1 MKLTKKKVF
10 VSALAI
16 CLIAIISMGTLAWFS
31 AQDEVTNKFMIADS
45 DDDTPDEIFSV
56 DVWENTPD
64 GEKDQDG
71 YEYTD
76 ILPGDTL
83 KKEARVENTGH
94 YDQYVRVTVTISD
107 AQAWIDALGANFS
120 VADVFDGFVAADW
133 NHIWNNMNGATTI
146 PENFVYV
153 MYYKDI
159 VKPGD
164 VINVFNNVKIP
175 TSLTRDEAVAFGG
188 NFDITVKAEAVQ
200 TENVVPEGTAAAD
213 AAWAAF
219 KTVEGNN

>member
-107 AQAWIDALGANFS
+107 AQAWIAALGADFN
-120 VADVFDGFVAADW
+120 VADVFGGFVAADW

-153 MYYKDI
+153 MYYKNI

>member
-1 MKLTKKKVF
+1 M
-10 VSALAI
+10 
-16 CLIAIISMGTLAWFS
+16 
-31 AQDEVTNKFMIADS
+31 
-45 DDDTPDEIFSV
+45 
-56 DVWENTPD
+56 
-64 GEKDQDG
+64 
-71 YEYTD
+71 
-76 ILPGDTL
+76 
-83 KKEARVENTGH
+83 
-94 YDQYVRVTVTISD
+94 TISD
-107 AQAWIDALGANFS
+107 AQAWIAALGADFN

-159 VKPGD
+159 VEPGD

-175 TSLTRDEAVAFGG
+175 TSLTREEAVAFGG

>member
-1 MKLTKKKVF
+1 MAKKKVF
-10 VSALAI
+10 VTALAI
-16 CLIAIISMGTLAWFS
+16 CLVAILSMGTLAWFN

-83 KKEARVENTGH
+83 KKEARVENTGY

-153 MYYKDI
+153 MYYKNI

-175 TSLTRDEAVAFGG
+175 TSLTREEAVAFGG

-200 TENVVPEGTAAAD
+200 TENVVPKGTAAAD

>member
-10 VSALAI
+10 VTALAI

-175 TSLTRDEAVAFGG
+175 TSLTREEAVAFGG

>member
-10 VSALAI
+10 VTALAI

-107 AQAWIDALGANFS
+107 AQAWIAALGADFN
-120 VADVFDGFVAADW
+120 VADVFGGFVAADW

-153 MYYKDI
+153 MYYKNI
-159 VKPGD
+159 VEPGD

-175 TSLTRDEAVAFGG
+175 TSLTREEAVAFGG